1 MPNNSMPT
9 IATLRC
15 MTPVSDQTAG
25 ARAAQV
31 APDRRG
37 GVLPDSD
44 AGATEETLR
53 EACAAAD
60 GDAFLSAFDTL
71 AQAIRRAR
79 GANAQPSDDL
89 LTFSQYALLQSLDGG
104 ATARVSDLAGDA
116 GISPSTATRILDAL
130 ERRAIVRRYRSP
142 EDRRGVT
149 VTLTDHGRRTLDRQ
163 VAWMRGRQR
172 DFYEQLPGEERELVA
187 DLLVRLAAL
196 IDDLAA
202 GPDA

>member
-1 MPNNSMPT
+1 MPT
-9 IATLRC
+9 IASLLF
-15 MTPVSDQTAG
+15 MTPVSDQAQG
-25 ARAAQV
+25 AV
-31 APDRRG
+31 TVTGDE
-37 GVLPDSD
+37 LPD
-44 AGATEETLR
+44 AGSAAAGDELR

-104 ATARVSDLAGDA
+104 AAARVSDLAGGA

-130 ERRAIVRRYRSP
+130 ERRAIVRRHRSP

-149 VTLTDHGRRTLDRQ
+149 VTLTDHGRQTLDRQ
-163 VAWMRGRQR
+163 AAWMRGRQR
-172 DFYEQLPGEERELVA
+172 AFYAQLPGAERDLVA
-187 DLLVRLAAL
+187 GLLVALATL
-196 IDDLAA
+196 IDELAA